1 MKSRSAAQRDIRKR
15 VIGKDLTHLQ
25 IRQARKA
32 TETRRGEFEKARTTD
47 SFGSG
52 LAKGPRKK
60 IPPEELAD
68 KTELAF
74 KTSDM
79 TREEEEVLRMRFG
92 IFAPKKAS
100 LEDGKEGDTHD
111 LTFRRMGIIEKKAV
125 VAMYGPG
132 KNRGGVQTISP
143 NQTEEK

>member
-52 LAKGPRKK
+52 LAKGPRRKMSQ
-60 IPPEELAD
+60 EELHD
-68 KTELAF
+68 KTPRAIS
-74 KTSDM
+74 TAGM
-79 TREEEEVLRMRFG
+79 TTKEEKALVMRFG
-92 IFAPKKAS
+92 IFPDENGEIGERAEVPNDIALQFIKNKEKRQLGLAKQGRHGKS
-100 LEDGKEGDTHD
+100 L
-111 LTFRRMGIIEKKAV
+111 R
-125 VAMYGPG
+125 
-132 KNRGGVQTISP
+132 
-143 NQTEEK
+143 EEPLG